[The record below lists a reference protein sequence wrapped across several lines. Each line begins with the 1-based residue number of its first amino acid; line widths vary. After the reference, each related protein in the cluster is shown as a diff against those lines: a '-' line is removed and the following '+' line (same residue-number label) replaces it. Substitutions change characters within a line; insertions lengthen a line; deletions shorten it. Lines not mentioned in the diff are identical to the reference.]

1 MRSRIVAAVAVLAV
15 LAAACSNATSSKPA
29 ANTTPPGGSK
39 TPTTVVSNTD
49 LKKNVSLPGVQGVTS
64 SQIGVAVIDAG
75 SNPLAGDY
83 STVPN
88 GIQAYFNMINSQG
101 GIYGRQLKILATHN
115 DGFVNDEQTVK
126 ASLAQDHAFATFLAT
141 PLFTGAPDIAAHP
154 SMPTFIW
161 NINQEF
167 AGKPNIFGN
176 VGALCFSCVGQ
187 GTPFLAQA
195 EHVTN
200 VGVLAYGSPA
210 ASTNCAIGIQN
221 SFKKY
226 PSAKV
231 AYFDDHLQ
239 LGQPDLSAQV
249 SQLKQKN
256 VGLIFTCI
264 DQAETLILAKELA
277 KQHVNAVQSLPNS
290 YDPKF
295 AADNAKYL
303 EGSFV
308 APQFVAL
315 EYTQIPQT
323 EKDFV
328 TWMGKL
334 GKPVQELAGY
344 GWILALELV
353 EGLKLAGPN
362 FSQQKVI
369 DALNQDTSFDADGMI
384 EPIDWTIQHNDPT
397 GPNGTTKAEV
407 AGKYNCASTVKIH
420 DGKFVALPTPGG
432 KPWTCMTGGPNAPTL
447 TKTPTY
453 ESFPSSNG

>member
-1 MRSRIVAAVAVLAV
+1 MRSRIVAAVAVLTI

-29 ANTTPPGGSK
+29 AVTTPPGGPT
-39 TPTTVVSNTD
+39 TPTTAVSSAD
-49 LKKNVSLPGVQGVTS
+49 LKKDLPLPGVQGVTNT
-64 SQIGVAVIDAG
+64 QIGVAVIDAG

-88 GIQAYFNMINSQG
+88 GIQAYFNMINAQG

-141 PLFTGAPDIAAHP
+141 PLFTGAPDIAAAS

-176 VGALCFSCVGQ
+176 VGALCFSCIGQ
-187 GTPFLAQA
+187 GAPFLAQA
-195 EHVTN
+195 EHFTKVA
-200 VGVLAYGSPA
+200 VLAYGSPA
-210 ASTNCAIGIQN
+210 ASTNCALGLKN
-221 SFKKY
+221 SFTKY
-226 PSAKV
+226 PSATV

-249 SQLKQKN
+249 SQMKQKG
-256 VGLIFTCI
+256 VQLIFTCI

-277 KQHVNAVQSLPNS
+277 KQHLDAVQSLPNS
-290 YDPKF
+290 YDPTF
-295 AADNAKYL
+295 AANNAQYL

-308 APQFVAL
+308 APQFAAL
-315 EYTQIPQT
+315 EYSDIPQT

-344 GWILALELV
+344 GWILADELV
-353 EGLKLAGPN
+353 EGLKLAGPS
-362 FSQQKVI
+362 FSQQKLI
-369 DALNQDTSFDADGMI
+369 AALNQDTSYDAGGMI
-384 EPIDWTIQHNDPT
+384 EPIDWTTQHNDPT
-397 GPNGTTKAEV
+397 GPNGTTKAQF
-407 AGKYNCASTVKIH
+407 AGKYICASTVKIH
-420 DGKFVALPTPGG
+420 DGKFVPLATQDG
-432 KPWTCMTGGPNAPTL
+432 KPWTCMTGGPNSPTL
-447 TKTPTY
+447 TKQPTY
-453 ESFPSSNG
+453 EAFPANG